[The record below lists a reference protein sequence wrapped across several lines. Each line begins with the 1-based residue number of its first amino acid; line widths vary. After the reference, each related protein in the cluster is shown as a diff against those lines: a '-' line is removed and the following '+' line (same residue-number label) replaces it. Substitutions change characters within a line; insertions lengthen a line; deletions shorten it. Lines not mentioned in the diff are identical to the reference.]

1 MDKRAW
7 QAIVHGFA
15 RVGHDWASKPAPQI
29 KHNMVNQLYFNKFCL
44 KKKKIKKE
52 KGQKKEEEGEGKEE
66 GENEEEGEVFLVQSK
81 IHLH

>member
-1 MDKRAW
+1 
-7 QAIVHGFA
+7 
-15 RVGHDWASKPAPQI
+15 
-29 KHNMVNQLYFNKFCL
+29 MVNQLYFNKFCL

-52 KGQKKEEEGEGKEE
+52 KGQKKEEEAEGKEE